1 MDSNKSIIMRAFN
14 KMFFEFIDDI
24 LTVYPDNVDMLTGKE
39 SFLTIK
45 SMNPTSI
52 VKVWY
57 SNVYMKYKMQI
68 DSGDIDFFTEK
79 DYSTDL
85 NTVKNNHNIMEIIN
99 NIRDPIK
106 DMCASNKEH
115 VKKYIQDLSKLSVA
129 YASLV
134 AAT

>member
-1 MDSNKSIIMRAFN
+1 MDSNKSIILRAFN
-14 KMFFEFIDDI
+14 KMFFEFLDDI
-24 LTVYPDNVDMLTGKE
+24 ISVYPDNVDMLTGKE

-52 VKVWY
+52 VRVWFSKVY
-57 SNVYMKYKMQI
+57 VKYQTQI

-85 NTVKNNHNIMEIIN
+85 TTVKNNHNIMEIIN

-106 DMCASNKEH
+106 NMCASNKEH

-129 YASLV
+129 YASF
-134 AAT
+134 AG